1 LKRPSANA
9 INKVLSQRVEAHA
22 RGGVFKNGFQIPGRQ
37 RLAAAMNFN
46 LFPDPVASAADG
58 FPMDGLPLPFLREL
72 INDNGGES
80 AFEDMTT
87 SNVKRSIIVPLTQ
100 ATKLSLCAQLKQSG
114 DARVQRA
121 TWFVSHAWQMKFCDL
136 VKALEFLFADE
147 PGAVIWLDL
156 FSTSQHSTFDK
167 PPEWWQQTF
176 CPAIG
181 RMGQMVMVMTPWDNP
196 VTLTPPGA

>member
-1 LKRPSANA
+1 MS
-9 INKVLSQRVEAHA
+9 
-22 RGGVFKNGFQIPGRQ
+22 
-37 RLAAAMNFN
+37 FN

-114 DARVQRA
+114 DARV
-121 TWFVSHAWQMKFCDL
+121 HARD
-136 VKALEFLFADE
+136 V
-147 PGAVIWLDL
+147 V
-156 FSTSQHSTFDK
+156 
-167 PPEWWQQTF
+167 
-176 CPAIG
+176 
-181 RMGQMVMVMTPWDNP
+181 R
-196 VTLTPPGA
+196 